1 MKGDVVPDGQDR
13 WICPVCPALGQM
25 VLWLFYLD
33 EIVVI
38 ASDHT
43 VFLQVV
49 KQKNKTVPEAFYVV
63 EDNLLPVIADSG

>member
-33 EIVVI
+33 EIMVI
-38 ASDHT
+38 ATDHT
-43 VFLQVV
+43 VFLQFV
-49 KQKNKTVPEAFYVV
+49 K
-63 EDNLLPVIADSG
+63 